1 MVFYRWTIG
10 INGFWS
16 DKPLVPMV
24 FGPANIDAD
33 GFEVRQPL
41 DTMVYQWFPMVANH
55 WSNDGMVTIH
65 RYGLFVCISSMICI
79 FA

>member
-1 MVFYRWTIG
+1 MKSWKTAIG

-24 FGPANIDAD
+24 FGPAKIDAD

-41 DTMVYQWFPMVANH
+41 DTMFFNG
-55 WSNDGMVTIH
+55 S
-65 RYGLFVCISSMICI
+65 
-79 FA
+79 